1 MPGAH
6 RWQSPR
12 LLASCMHALDRTAP
26 TGHRSSMIGT
36 NAAPDW
42 ARALDRARTE
52 APFLCRSLE
61 RLPDLANLLAAGRIE
76 DALSAAHAAGHDE
89 PDTAVA
95 LRRQRLALATALAI
109 GDLAGALPL
118 TRVMAELSTFADTAL
133 DAAITAA
140 MRRRVPDAEPR
151 GFSAIAL
158 GKQGAGELN
167 YSSDID
173 PILLYDPD
181 LLPRRERDDPA
192 EAAQRIA
199 RTVVELLSAVT
210 AEGYVFRVDLRLRP
224 AAEVTPLALPFV
236 AAITHYE
243 SSALAWERAAYIRA
257 RAAAGDVVAG
267 QAFLDAIRPFVWRR
281 SLDFGAIAEIGRLTT
296 RIRDHYAGG
305 QAVGPGYDLKRG
317 RGGIREVEFFA
328 QTHQL
333 IHGGRNPALRLRGTR
348 AALDALAL
356 AGIVVAEDATIL
368 GESYDRLRT
377 LEHRLQMIADQQTHS
392 LPTDPAQL
400 DALARLEGLSSGA
413 ALIEEL
419 AQISEAVGSRFD
431 NLIAAYSPT
440 GAVPV
445 TTRPLEQEL
454 KALGFSDPDTLA
466 ARIESWENGQYRAL
480 RSAEARGAFARL
492 RETLLGALAAA
503 PDPERALLRWEG
515 LLAGLPSAINIFQ
528 LLEARPALL
537 GVVMR
542 VLAHAP
548 TLADELARRSDL
560 LDTLIDRSAF
570 DLPGS
575 VESLA
580 AEFRRGE
587 PGDDYQCLLD
597 AVRRRVGEWR
607 FALGVQLVENQT
619 GETWRDPLDVAGAL
633 SRIAEAAILV
643 LAEAARDEFIRP
655 HGCIAGSELVI
666 LGLGRLGGAALTH
679 ASDLDLVFLFSGNH
693 TPESGYLGESDGPRP
708 LGSTLYFNRL
718 TQRVV
723 AALSAPTAAG
733 ALYEV
738 DMRLRPSGAQGP
750 IAVSLDSFARYQ
762 REDAWTWEHMA
773 LCRARPLFG
782 TAQDCATLAGIIDDV
797 LHRPRDPEKLR
808 DDLLAMRAE
817 MAQHKPPAGP
827 LDVKLARG
835 GLVDLEFL
843 VHYLQ
848 LRERAALDP
857 DLGHAVDG
865 LIGAGLLPA
874 PLRAA
879 HDLLARLLIVV
890 RLVAPD
896 GRYPPEASR
905 AIVER
910 ACGLADWDGLLAAVL
925 AARRDIAACWHTVFG
940 EELEISE

>member
-1 MPGAH
+1 MNGITPH
-6 RWQSPR
+6 
-12 LLASCMHALDRTAP
+12 
-26 TGHRSSMIGT
+26 
-36 NAAPDW
+36 PDW
-42 ARALDRARTE
+42 AYALQRARTE
-52 APFLCRSLE
+52 APFLARGLD
-61 RLPDLANLLAAGRIE
+61 RLPDLEALLAAGRIE
-76 DALSAAHAAGHDE
+76 DALAAAHAAGTDAS
-89 PDTAVA
+89 DTAIA
-95 LRRQRLALATALAI
+95 LRRCRLALAVALAI

-118 TRVMAELSTFADTAL
+118 ARVMGELSTFADYAL
-133 DAAITAA
+133 DAAINAA
-140 MRRRVPDAEPR
+140 IQRRVPDADPQ

-158 GKQGAGELN
+158 GKHGAGELN

-181 LLPRRERDDPA
+181 LLPRRARDDPA
-192 EAAQRIA
+192 DAAQRIA
-199 RTVVELLSAVT
+199 RTVVELLGAVT
-210 AEGYVFRVDLRLRP
+210 DEGYVFRVDLRLRP
-224 AAEVTPLALPFV
+224 AAEVTPLALPFI

-243 SSALAWERAAYIRA
+243 SSALAWERAAFIRA
-257 RAAAGDVVAG
+257 RPASGDIAAG

-333 IHGGRNPALRLRGTR
+333 IHGGRNPALRQRGTR
-348 AALDALAL
+348 AALDALAE
-356 AGIVVAEDATIL
+356 AGIVAAEDAALL
-368 GESYDRLRT
+368 GASYDRLRT

-392 LPTDPAQL
+392 LPTDLAQL
-400 DALARLEGLSSGA
+400 DAVARLEGLASGA
-413 ALIEEL
+413 ALVEEL
-419 AQISEAVGSRFD
+419 AQISDAVGSRFD
-431 NLIAAYSPT
+431 GLIATYAPT

-445 TTRPLEQEL
+445 AARPLEREL
-454 KALGFSDPDTLA
+454 AALGFSDPGPLA
-466 ARIESWENGQYRAL
+466 VRIESWDNGQYRAL
-480 RSAEARGAFARL
+480 RSAEAREAFARL
-492 RETLLGALAAA
+492 RATLLAALAAA
-503 PDPERALLRWEG
+503 PDPDRALLHWEG
-515 LLAGLPSAINIFQ
+515 LLAGLPSAINVFQ

-560 LDTLIDRSAF
+560 LDILIDRSAF

-580 AEFRRGE
+580 AEFRRCE
-587 PGDDYQCLLD
+587 AGDDYQCLLD
-597 AVRRRVGEWR
+597 AVRRKVGEWR
-607 FALGVQLVENQT
+607 FALGVQLIESQQ
-619 GETWRDPLDVAGAL
+619 GEAWRDPLDVAAAL

-643 LAEAARDEFIRP
+643 LTEAARGEFLRP
-655 HGCIAGSELVI
+655 HGRIADSDLVI

-679 ASDLDLVFLFSGNH
+679 ASDLDLVFLFSGDH
-693 TPESGYLGESDGPRP
+693 TQESDGPRP
-708 LGSTLYFNRL
+708 LGSTLYYNRL
-718 TQRVV
+718 AQRVI

-738 DMRLRPSGAQGP
+738 DVRLRPSGAQGP
-750 IAVSLDSFARYQ
+750 LAVSLESFARYQ
-762 REDAWTWEHMA
+762 REEAWTWEHMA

-782 TAQDCATLAGIIDDV
+782 TEADQSALAAIISDV
-797 LHRPRDPEKLR
+797 LHTPREPGKLLA
-808 DDLLAMRAE
+808 DVLAMRAE
-817 MAQHKPPAGP
+817 MAQHKAPSGP

-848 LRERAALDP
+848 LRERTALDP
-857 DLGHAVDG
+857 HLGRAV
-865 LIGAGLLPA
+865 AGLGAAGLVPA
-874 PLRAA
+874 SLHAA
-879 HDLLARLLIVV
+879 QDLLARLLVVV

-905 AIVER
+905 AIVAR
-910 ACGLADWDGLLAAVL
+910 ACGEADWPALLGAVL
-925 AARRDIAACWHTVFG
+925 AARREIAACWHTVFG
-940 EELEISE
+940 EDLEIGE